1 MSKRIVIIGAGS
13 TNFGLGIVGD
23 FFKSTIL
30 EGSTLVLHDINAKTL
45 ENTNEIALSF
55 KEKLGVNF
63 KIEATTSRK
72 EALQNADFC
81 LISIEVGNRFDLW
94 DQDWK
99 TPLQYGI
106 KQVYGEN
113 GGPGGLF
120 HAMRQIPAIINICE
134 DIEKI
139 CPESFIFSY
148 SNPMQRI
155 CHALTT
161 RFPKLK
167 IVGLCHEISSMNRQ
181 LPTLMDTNL
190 DNIEFE
196 AGGLNHLSILLHAK
210 YKDSGE
216 DGYPLIK
223 KKFEDYYSS
232 LVNDH
237 EGFYSKAGAERGVF
251 FELFKKYGYLPI
263 TTDSHLGE
271 YLSWAYSVA
280 DHDGILDFYDN
291 YKKRCLSFYDNDGYE
306 QFFNMS
312 HPEPHERI
320 IPIIENIVSDT
331 NALEH
336 AVNIPNDNFIDCL
349 PNDIVVEVPAIIN
362 KNGIHG
368 KSLANY
374 PKPFGALLNS
384 QVGTIQLTT
393 EAVLNHSKQDALF
406 ALLADP
412 VVDNAKSA
420 EALLDTM
427 LSSQK
432 DYLGYLK

>member
-45 ENTNEIALSF
+45 ENTNKIALSF

-120 HAMRQIPAIINICE
+120 HAMRQMPAIINICE

-306 QFFNMS
+306 QFFDMS

-320 IPIIENIVSDT
+320 IPIIENIVSDA

>member
-45 ENTNEIALSF
+45 ENTNKIAFSF

-291 YKKRCLSFYDNDGYE
+291 YKKRCLSFYDNDGYG
-306 QFFNMS
+306 QFFDMS

-320 IPIIENIVSDT
+320 IPIIENIVSDA

-374 PKPFGALLNS
+374 PKSFGALLNS

-427 LSSQK
+427 LNSQK

>member
-45 ENTNEIALSF
+45 DNTNEIALSF

-306 QFFNMS
+306 QFFDMS

-320 IPIIENIVSDT
+320 IPIIENIVSDA

>member
-45 ENTNEIALSF
+45 ENTNKIALSF

-306 QFFNMS
+306 QFFDMS

-320 IPIIENIVSDT
+320 IPIIENIVSDA